1 MFHIVTRYMLNFCPL
16 IASFQVK
23 FPDIIGAISIR
34 LLSQNASIPKYLFER
49 WERPQKV
56 ARALIARRVIV
67 EVELVILLSSPPL
80 SGGRNLSNDAAL
92 PPLLVGLLCDL
103 ARDLFLLLVVEVN
116 SRAVLGAGIGT
127 LAVQRRGVVRL
138 VEEF

>member
-1 MFHIVTRYMLNFCPL
+1 MQLSSNIW
-16 IASFQVK
+16 
-23 FPDIIGAISIR
+23 
-34 LLSQNASIPKYLFER
+34 LLQR
-49 WERPQKV
+49 WEGPHKV
-56 ARALIARRVIV
+56 ARALIARGVIV

-80 SGGRNLSNDAAL
+80 SSGRNLGDDAAL

-103 ARDLFLLLVVEVN
+103 ARNLLLLLVVEVD
-116 SRAVLGAGIGT
+116 SRSVLGAGVGT